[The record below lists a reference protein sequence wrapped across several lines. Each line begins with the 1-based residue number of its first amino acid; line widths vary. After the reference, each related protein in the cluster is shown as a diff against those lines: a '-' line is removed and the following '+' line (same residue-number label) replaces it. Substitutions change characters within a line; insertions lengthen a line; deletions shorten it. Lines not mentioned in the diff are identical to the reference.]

1 MRYLDFNRLLEV
13 AEKASRMDALY
24 IELGACGISG
34 EDDAQK
40 AIDLIWSMKYAHI
53 NVKHVRKVTQLS
65 QAKFAE
71 KYGIPL
77 RTYEQWEM
85 EKRTPPAYVY
95 RLLAWAVFS
104 DLYGMSTEEKWRYHE
119 E

>member
-1 MRYLDFNRLLEV
+1 MRYKDFCRLLTA
-13 AEKASRMDALY
+13 AENESRMDSLY
-24 IELGACGISG
+24 IEIGACVTD
-34 EDDAQK
+34 EDRAQE
-40 AIDLIWSMKYAHI
+40 ALDLIWSMKYARI
-53 NVKHVRKVTQLS
+53 NVKHIRKVTQLS

-71 KYGIPL
+71 KYEIPI
-77 RTYEQWEM
+77 RTYEQWEA

-104 DLYGMSTEEKWRYHE
+104 DLYGMSTKEKWEYHE